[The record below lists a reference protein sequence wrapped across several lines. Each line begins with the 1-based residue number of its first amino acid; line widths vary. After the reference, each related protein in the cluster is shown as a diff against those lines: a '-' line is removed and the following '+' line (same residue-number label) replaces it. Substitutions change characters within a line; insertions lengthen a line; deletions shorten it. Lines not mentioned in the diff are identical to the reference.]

1 MFQSCPRSLGNMQR
15 LHFRENNEYGVA
27 IYVKTPRG
35 LMEEDDRVAYKAA
48 KEIINDLWARTKLLD
63 PQTKVAIEA
72 LKRQFRSYFK
82 EPVVYIKQIPNE
94 YCSQPCCFS
103 RPWFMITTRIGHIK
117 MGWRKRVISIDWSG
131 TEVQAKAQDL
141 FPTEDVTKLE
151 KSIHAWTE
159 EKAAEYLDKLHAAF
173 TG

>member
-1 MFQSCPRSLGNMQR
+1 
-15 LHFRENNEYGVA
+15 
-27 IYVKTPRG
+27 
-35 LMEEDDRVAYKAA
+35 
-48 KEIINDLWARTKLLD
+48 
-63 PQTKVAIEA
+63 
-72 LKRQFRSYFK
+72 
-82 EPVVYIKQIPNE
+82 
-94 YCSQPCCFS
+94 
-103 RPWFMITTRIGHIK
+103 MITTRIGHIK